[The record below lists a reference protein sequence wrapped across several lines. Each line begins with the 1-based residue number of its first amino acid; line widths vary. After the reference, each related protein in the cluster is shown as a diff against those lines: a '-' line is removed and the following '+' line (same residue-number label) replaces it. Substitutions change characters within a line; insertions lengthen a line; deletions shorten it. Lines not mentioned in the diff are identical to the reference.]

1 MDAFKIFLTPLIFP
15 FVENVAARGV
25 ATGKNL
31 LPAILFLLFTSALLA
46 QETNLRPKVGLALSG
61 GGAKGFAHIGVL
73 KVLEEIGL
81 PVDCIAGTSMGSI
94 IGGLYAI
101 GYDPDSLAA
110 LVRQEDWQAMFNDA
124 ATRRDLPME
133 EKLWEAR
140 YIASFPIRK
149 GNVQLPVGLI
159 AGQKISAILARL
171 TWPVHHVSDFKELP
185 IPFTCIATDLATG
198 KPVTL
203 DHGYLPQALRASI
216 AIPTIFTPVELDGR
230 LLVDGGLA
238 RNLPAEDVRRL
249 GADIVIGVDVGAP
262 LLPAEKLTTF
272 FSIIDQAM
280 SFRGAEINTQQRRL
294 CDILIKPDMT
304 GLNVSSF
311 ERVDTLIA
319 RGEIAARRM
328 LPQLRALADSLRPF
342 PPRPYEFAISHA
354 DSIYIREITIIGL
367 RDVSRRLVL
376 AELDLI
382 PPRWLAAKELEK
394 AVARVYGSQFFE
406 RVTYRL
412 EPIEAGT
419 KLIVEVLE
427 KTADIFRFGLR
438 YDGSTKAALLLNT
451 TFRNRAEHGSV
462 LIFDL
467 KLGEQLQLDSQYFIH
482 LGLRPRLGLR
492 GRANYSRT
500 SIEIYEQRR
509 RIASLRVRSTF
520 LEAFFGS
527 IFSHAALSGLGLKGE
542 LDRFSPDIAPQ
553 AFAATDKKYASL
565 FGLLWI
571 DTLDRA
577 VFPSRGHSVFL
588 KSEVGYEKF
597 GGDIQFIRHAFDWQ
611 AFFSVHRR
619 LSLLSRLQLGN
630 AHKSGLPLHD
640 QFFLGGVDSFVGLR
654 LQELAGK
661 NLQAL
666 QLGLQYEIIPH
677 RFVIWRWNAGNTF
690 AKWPTRFNRQQYVT
704 GAGLTLGAQTLI
716 GPVELTVMHG
726 SQHRFLGHLNIG
738 YKF

>member
-1 MDAFKIFLTPLIFP
+1 MLGEIALKPSFKKFFLVVAFFSFSGS
-15 FVENVAARGV
+15 VV
-25 ATGKNL
+25 
-31 LPAILFLLFTSALLA
+31 LA
-46 QETNLRPKVGLALSG
+46 QETHPRLKVGLALSG

-73 KVLEEIGL
+73 KVLEEIGM
-81 PVDCIAGTSMGSI
+81 PVDCIAGTSMGSV

-101 GYDPDSLAA
+101 GYAPDSLAA
-110 LVRQEDWQAMFNDA
+110 LARQEDWPAIFNDT

-133 EKLWEAR
+133 EKLWDAR

-149 GNVQLPVGLI
+149 GNVQLPIGLI

-185 IPFTCIATDLATG
+185 IPFACVATDLENGEA
-198 KPVTL
+198 VTL
-203 DHGYLPQALRASI
+203 DHGFLPQALRASI
-216 AIPTIFTPVELDGR
+216 AIPTVFTPVKLNGR
-230 LLVDGGLA
+230 LLVDGGVV

-262 LLPAEKLTTF
+262 LSPAEKLTTF
-272 FSIIDQAM
+272 FSIIDQSM
-280 SFRGAEINTQQRRL
+280 SFRGAEINAKQRQL
-294 CDILIKPDMT
+294 CDILITPDMT
-304 GLNVSSF
+304 GLTVASF
-311 ERVDTLIA
+311 DRADTLIA
-319 RGEIAARRM
+319 RGEMAARRL
-328 LPQLRALADSLRPF
+328 LPRLRALADSLQRF
-342 PPRPYEFAISHA
+342 SRRQYEYTIPRI
-354 DSIYIREITIIGL
+354 DSIYIQDLTLVGL

-376 AELDLI
+376 AELGLI
-382 PPRWLAAKELEK
+382 PPCWAATKELEK

-412 EPIEAGT
+412 EPVGAGT
-419 KLIVEVLE
+419 KMIVEVIE
-427 KTADIFRFGLR
+427 KNADIFRFGLR
-438 YDGSTKAALLLNT
+438 YDSNAKAALLLNT

-467 KLGEQLQLDSQYFIH
+467 KLGEQLQFDSQYFIH

-509 RIASLRVRSTF
+509 RIASLRLRSTF

-527 IFSHAALSGLGLKGE
+527 IFSHAVVSGLGLKGE
-542 LDRFSPDIAPQ
+542 LDHFSPEIAPR
-553 AFAATDKKYASL
+553 AFAATDKKFASI

-588 KSEVGYEKF
+588 TSEAGYKKI
-597 GGDIQFIRHAFDWQ
+597 GGDMQFIHHYLDWRG
-611 AFFSVHRR
+611 FFLVHPR
-619 LSLLSRLQLGN
+619 LSLLSRLQFGS
-630 AHKSGLPLHD
+630 AHKSGLPLHY

-654 LQELAGK
+654 PQELAGK
-661 NLQAL
+661 NLQAM
-666 QLGLQYEIIPH
+666 QLGLQYEILPH
-677 RFVIWRWNAGNTF
+677 RFVLWRWNIGNTF
-690 AKWPTRFNRQQYVT
+690 DKWQVRFNRQRFVT
-704 GAGLTLGAQTLI
+704 GTALTVGAPTLI
-716 GPVELTVMHG
+716 GPIELTVMGG
-726 SQHRFLGHLNIG
+726 SQHRLLAHLNIG